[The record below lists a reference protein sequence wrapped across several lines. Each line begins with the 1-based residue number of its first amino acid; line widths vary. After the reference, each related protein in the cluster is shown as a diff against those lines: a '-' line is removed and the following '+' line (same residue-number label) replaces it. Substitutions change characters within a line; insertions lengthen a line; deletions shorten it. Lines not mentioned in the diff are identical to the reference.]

1 MPQHVYFVID
11 MKSFFASVECAERGL
26 DPMTTKLVV
35 ADIERTEKTI
45 CLAVSPEMK
54 KLGVKN
60 RCRLFEIPRNI
71 DFIIAKPQM
80 QKYIDYA
87 GEIYSIYLNYLSKDD
102 IHVYSIDECFL
113 DVTSY
118 LKIHK
123 VRAKAFALQLMD
135 EIWQK
140 LKIPSTCGIGTNLY
154 LAKIALDITAKSSVD
169 RIGWLDE
176 EKYLKTLSNHTP
188 ITDFWRVSVGTAKR
202 LLKYGITDME
212 GIRNFDED
220 TLYKE
225 FGIDAEL
232 LIDHAYGIEPCTMKD
247 IKNYK
252 SKSKSISQGQILKE
266 GYKKDDFILVLKE
279 MIQFGTYRLKEN
291 HLVTDLIAI
300 YIRYDDMTYSHYS
313 IRIPYRTNLYKY
325 MIDFIIKETNEKV
338 SDKKLIKGINYAFM
352 NVLSDEYESY
362 DLFVNQNEVDKE
374 KKLYDSILKI
384 QTKYG
389 KNALLKGIDFD
400 EKATQR
406 ERNKMIGGHRSGN

>member
-1 MPQHVYFVID
+1 
-11 MKSFFASVECAERGL
+11 
-26 DPMTTKLVV
+26 
-35 ADIERTEKTI
+35 
-45 CLAVSPEMK
+45 
-54 KLGVKN
+54 
-60 RCRLFEIPRNI
+60 
-71 DFIIAKPQM
+71 
-80 QKYIDYA
+80 
-87 GEIYSIYLNYLSKDD
+87 
-102 IHVYSIDECFL
+102 
-113 DVTSY
+113 
-118 LKIHK
+118 
-123 VRAKAFALQLMD
+123 
-135 EIWQK
+135 
-140 LKIPSTCGIGTNLY
+140 
-154 LAKIALDITAKSSVD
+154 
-169 RIGWLDE
+169 
-176 EKYLKTLSNHTP
+176 
-188 ITDFWRVSVGTAKR
+188 
-202 LLKYGITDME
+202 
-212 GIRNFDED
+212 
-220 TLYKE
+220 
-225 FGIDAEL
+225 
-232 LIDHAYGIEPCTMKD
+232 MKD